1 MAKLSS
7 AGAVNTC
14 VLCSVLKTLY
24 LAVKKRNLPVQNKS
38 LTSLFNVAVYH
49 SPVSD
54 VEANLEAHRDQ
65 SAGKTHV
72 G

>member
-7 AGAVNTC
+7 AGAVNTY

-24 LAVKKRNLPVQNKS
+24 LASKKRTHTVQNKS
-38 LTSLFNVAVYH
+38 PTSLFDVAIYH
-49 SPVSD
+49 SPDSD
-54 VEANLEAHRDQ
+54 VEANLKTYRHQ
-65 SAGKTHV
+65 QAGKTHV